1 MGIIV
6 RNEKTYTG
14 ISSASLSTLTDV
26 ALETPVNGQGLV
38 YNEETQ
44 TWTNGNIAS
53 GGGIGTSA
61 DVEWGIMTL
70 EADLQ
75 VATPIGYTIPF
86 NQFFSQSTAEIDKE
100 NSGFI
105 LKAGKTYELEA
116 IVRTLGASEY
126 RYFQFYNNNKQTLFG
141 VLGCS
146 ETMGNYS
153 DAVVPVKWTGSV
165 DEDTL
170 VTLRCVNT
178 SSETSTTTILLQS
191 RFSITELK
199 SSVTYVDGTIK
210 PWLYSEEETIIGNYL
225 GKPLYRKIIKDI
237 DLYTYDNSLV
247 IENIDTLVGNIYGRA
262 TYINAM
268 DGSTAYSPIPAIVGG
283 GSSDRDYQLSFN
295 IGYDNGIIN
304 ISKGNALVSSN
315 YSSITA
321 NIILEYTKTTDEEGS
336 GDSLMPYCGGSI
348 SNTGITIM
356 TQNEFDNVT
365 NKSNLGIIGICDW
378 GYEITKLIDTS
389 ILTDDYWEMP
399 HTFTSNEMTIDDINY
414 ILSASSYVDT
424 ARDAYK
430 AFDNSL
436 DSVTGCWHSAN
447 VELPHLLT
455 IQTSVP
461 IKLRQFKIVNRAE
474 TTYGI
479 NSIKDFELQVSNDGV
494 AWTTLGSFTN
504 QDGFSAESIFNVN
517 SQEYYQ
523 YHRLYITSVY
533 NIGDFYGAIG
543 ELYLIGK
550 KKI

>member
-1 MGIIV
+1 MGMIV

-44 TWTNGNIAS
+44 TWTNGNVAS

-86 NQFFSQSTAEIDKE
+86 NQFFSQSTVEIDEE

-126 RYFQFYNNNKQTLFG
+126 RYFQFYNNNTQTVFG

-146 ETMGNYS
+146 ETIGNYS

-210 PWLYSEEETIIGNYL
+210 PWLYDTENEVIIGVYD
-225 GKPLYRKIIKDI
+225 GKPLYRKM
-237 DLYTYDNSLV
+237 YYVENQV
-247 IENIDTLVGNIYGRA
+247 ISSNEIVINIDV
-262 TYINAM
+262 
-268 DGSTAYSPIPAIVGG
+268 
-283 GSSDRDYQLSFN
+283 SSDVEKY
-295 IGYDNGIIN
+295 I
-304 ISKGNALVSSN
+304 AVSSSIFDSTNSAWMLLPFRHPN
-315 YSSITA
+315 YPIELYVDGNSVHLNFSYAYTPYDRITK
-321 NIILEYTKTTDEEGS
+321 IYITIEYTKTTDEEGS
-336 GDSLMPYCGGSI
+336 GDSLMPYGWTDAVISDILGGS
-348 SNTGITIM
+348 S
-356 TQNEFDNVT
+356 
-365 NKSNLGIIGICDW
+365 
-378 GYEITKLIDTS
+378 
-389 ILTDDYWEMP
+389 
-399 HTFTSNEMTIDDINY
+399 
-414 ILSASSYVDT
+414 
-424 ARDAYK
+424 
-430 AFDNSL
+430 
-436 DSVTGCWHSAN
+436 
-447 VELPHLLT
+447 
-455 IQTSVP
+455 
-461 IKLRQFKIVNRAE
+461 
-474 TTYGI
+474 
-479 NSIKDFELQVSNDGV
+479 
-494 AWTTLGSFTN
+494 
-504 QDGFSAESIFNVN
+504 
-517 SQEYYQ
+517 
-523 YHRLYITSVY
+523 
-533 NIGDFYGAIG
+533 
-543 ELYLIGK
+543 
-550 KKI
+550 

>member
-1 MGIIV
+1 MGMIV

-26 ALETPVNGQGLV
+26 ALEAPVNGQGLV

-44 TWTNGNIAS
+44 MWVNGNVAS

-86 NQFFSQSTAEIDKE
+86 NQFFSQSTVEIDEE

-126 RYFQFYNNNKQTLFG
+126 RYFQFYNNNTQTVFG

-146 ETMGNYS
+146 ETIGAYS

-225 GKPLYRKIIKDI
+225 GKPLYRKVISVPGNVELTQQNNIYFAYFGMTTSLGLELGTIINASGTILRAQDGYETTRYTFPFTDTWNKESLMYLHWFPTGLKIESQIDQSQSGIIFSDPIFTVEYIKD
-237 DLYTYDNSLV
+237 S
-247 IENIDTLVGNIYGRA
+247 
-262 TYINAM
+262 
-268 DGSTAYSPIPAIVGG
+268 
-283 GSSDRDYQLSFN
+283 
-295 IGYDNGIIN
+295 
-304 ISKGNALVSSN
+304 
-315 YSSITA
+315 
-321 NIILEYTKTTDEEGS
+321 DEEGS
-336 GDSLMPYCGGSI
+336 GNSLMPYGWTDAVISDILGGS
-348 SNTGITIM
+348 S
-356 TQNEFDNVT
+356 
-365 NKSNLGIIGICDW
+365 
-378 GYEITKLIDTS
+378 
-389 ILTDDYWEMP
+389 
-399 HTFTSNEMTIDDINY
+399 
-414 ILSASSYVDT
+414 
-424 ARDAYK
+424 
-430 AFDNSL
+430 
-436 DSVTGCWHSAN
+436 
-447 VELPHLLT
+447 
-455 IQTSVP
+455 
-461 IKLRQFKIVNRAE
+461 
-474 TTYGI
+474 
-479 NSIKDFELQVSNDGV
+479 
-494 AWTTLGSFTN
+494 
-504 QDGFSAESIFNVN
+504 
-517 SQEYYQ
+517 
-523 YHRLYITSVY
+523 
-533 NIGDFYGAIG
+533 
-543 ELYLIGK
+543 
-550 KKI
+550 